1 MDEATIARIFEPFF
15 TTKDVGSGTG
25 LGMAMVHGFVKQS
38 GGGIE
43 VRSKPGLGTTV
54 TLWLPACDPP
64 EAGDLAARDF
74 KETCGESQGL
84 ALLVEDDRNVR
95 QVVRRDL
102 LALGYSV
109 LEAENGSEAL
119 AILDRTPSIALVLT
133 DMVMPGGIDG
143 RVVATHAR
151 LHCRVPRVALMS
163 GYAAGESCGED
174 VHVLGKPFTRDQLAA
189 WLRTV
194 PAT

>member
-1 MDEATIARIFEPFF
+1 M
-15 TTKDVGSGTG
+15 
-25 LGMAMVHGFVKQS
+25 
-38 GGGIE
+38 
-43 VRSKPGLGTTV
+43 

-64 EAGDLAARDF
+64 DTGDLAAQDQQDAGR
-74 KETCGESQGL
+74 GPQGL
-84 ALLVEDDRNVR
+84 ALLVEDDRQVR

-151 LHCRVPRVALMS
+151 VHCRVPRVALMS
-163 GYAAGESCGED
+163 GYAAD
-174 VHVLGKPFTRDQLAA
+174 AAPDDWLPVLGKPFTRGQLAA
-189 WLRTV
+189 WLDQ
-194 PAT
+194 AASK